1 MSTST
6 RSTPKPRRSRAEH
19 NGCGGR
25 NGPPQP
31 SGEAVGVFGRKHR
44 RLPAQTRPDGP
55 AAWQRP
61 SSGSLTRQC
70 EADPHCVRAC
80 ARRRGR
86 PPMTNLSKSPTA
98 PCWCRSVGSWRTVG
112 SPDRIRTGA
121 TALRGTGRY
130 LTRWPADVQL
140 RCQRVIPRQARGHAS
155 GTTPPLPLRCT
166 AAHRERAPKSR
177 APRSS
182 SSPTTSRART
192 CEQVHAA
199 RCRQAR
205 PARPSRTTRQDT
217 ETPWTLAPAGSY
229 HACP

>member
-1 MSTST
+1 MCHW
-6 RSTPKPRRSRAEH
+6 RYA
-19 NGCGGR
+19 
-25 NGPPQP
+25 
-31 SGEAVGVFGRKHR
+31 R
-44 RLPAQTRPDGP
+44 RLANRSATEFGATANKQYRRNR
-55 AAWQRP
+55 QL
-61 SSGSLTRQC
+61 SLLVQLT
-70 EADPHCVRAC
+70 ELL
-80 ARRRGR
+80 G
-86 PPMTNLSKSPTA
+86 TN
-98 PCWCRSVGSWRTVG
+98 C